1 MLEQGPP
8 MVETDRQPA
17 QPAIGFDDDR
27 FSEYEGDME
36 YDMIASGIDLSAP
49 GPSKTN
55 PARSALAQP
64 ARREE
69 EEEDFYP
76 GDDDL
81 EALMVMQERAQ
92 AKAQAPARPNTTR
105 PAAIK
110 KRDSPEEEEE
120 WEVLAAMEAEAAESN
135 TKNRLR
141 NDAGPKPPARL
152 TLGLPFQKAEASSS
166 RAASSLA
173 DEEDT
178 TTQSRFFGKKSD
190 QKQPDKQPAQAKLKK
205 GPITYADDE
214 EDELFPPIEYVYNQE
229 SEDEDYVPD
238 DTSPPRKRKSKTKG
252 ATSQSKAQTS
262 RSRSGQRGASGGVM
276 EIDDDDD
283 DHDDDLEDSQKENR
297 PALAKRKAKGSA
309 ARGSV
314 PRGKSK
320 TKKHDPDDDEV
331 IEISD

>member
-1 MLEQGPP
+1 
-8 MVETDRQPA
+8 MVEADRQPA

-105 PAAIK
+105 SAAAK

-135 TKNRLR
+135 TRNPLR

-178 TTQSRFFGKKSD
+178 TTRSRFFGKKSD